1 MKINWTK
8 AFIYSAGGILLGA
21 GLIRWLIAAG
31 HQPVLGMADPLLG
44 IPVRDGLLI
53 VGAVE
58 LGVAGLCLFGK
69 NLRLQTALLA
79 WLGTNLVVYQVGLV
93 WLHLHPQAGCLGSLT
108 DPLQLARGT
117 LGYVTALMPGFVVLG
132 SYATVA
138 TELLPKRTKRTKAAS
153 RDLIGVTGTT
163 PATETRQAAYVRF
176 VKIACGA
183 CGGRIEFPANA
194 FGENIPCPHCQAAI
208 ILQKPVAVK
217 MSCPACAGHL
227 EFPDY
232 ALGQKIPCP
241 HCQVDIVLTA
251 QSSEPRT

>member
-1 MKINWTK
+1 MNWTK
-8 AFIYSAGGILLGA
+8 LFTYSAGGILLGA

-132 SYATVA
+132 SYAAAA
-138 TELLPKRTKRTKAAS
+138 TELLPKGTKRTKEKS
-153 RDLIGVTGTT
+153 HGRIGLTGTT
-163 PATETRQAAYVRF
+163 VAAETRQAAYVRF
-176 VKIACGA
+176 VKIACTA

-194 FGENIPCPHCQAAI
+194 FGEQISCPHCQAAI
-208 ILQKPVAVK
+208 ILQKPVNVK
-217 MSCPACAGHL
+217 MRCPVCAGPL
-227 EFPDY
+227 EYPDY
-232 ALGQKIPCP
+232 ALGQKILCP
-241 HCQVDIVLTA
+241 HCQAAIMLIT
-251 QSSEPRT
+251 QSPEPRA

>member
-1 MKINWTK
+1 MNWTK

-31 HQPVLGMADPLLG
+31 HQPVLAMADPLVG
-44 IPVRDGLLI
+44 IPVRDALLI

-58 LGVAGLCLFGK
+58 LGVAGICLFGK

-79 WLGTNLVVYQVGLV
+79 WLGTNLVVYQVGLA

-108 DPLQLARGT
+108 DPLQLARGS
-117 LGYVTALMPGFVVLG
+117 LGCVTALMPGYVVLG

-138 TELLPKRTKRTKAAS
+138 TELLPKGTKRTK
-153 RDLIGVTGTT
+153 GVTVPTQTNT
-163 PATETRQAAYVRF
+163 PQFTEPSRASHIRF
-176 VKIACGA
+176 LKISCGA

-194 FGENIPCPHCQAAI
+194 FGEQIPCPHCQAAI
-208 ILQKPVAVK
+208 ILQKPVSVK

>member
-1 MKINWTK
+1 MNWTK

-31 HQPVLGMADPLLG
+31 HQPVLAMADPLVG
-44 IPVRDGLLI
+44 IPVRDALLI

-58 LGVAGLCLFGK
+58 LGVAGICLFGK

-79 WLGTNLVVYQVGLV
+79 WLGTNLVVYQVGLA

-108 DPLQLARGT
+108 DPLQLARGS
-117 LGYVTALMPGFVVLG
+117 LGCVTALMPGYVVLG
-132 SYATVA
+132 SYAAVA
-138 TELLPKRTKRTKAAS
+138 TEFLPKGTKRTKVESHEPSRVKSAS
-153 RDLIGVTGTT
+153 SS
-163 PATETRQAAYVRF
+163 AETRQAAYVRF

-194 FGENIPCPHCQAAI
+194 FGEQISCPHCQAAI

-232 ALGQKIPCP
+232 ALGQ
-241 HCQVDIVLTA
+241 
-251 QSSEPRT
+251 